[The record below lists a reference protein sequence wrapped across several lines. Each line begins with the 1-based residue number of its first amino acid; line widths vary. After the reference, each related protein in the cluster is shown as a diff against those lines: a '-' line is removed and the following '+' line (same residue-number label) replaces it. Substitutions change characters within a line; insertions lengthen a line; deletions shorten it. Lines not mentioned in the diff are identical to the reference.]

1 MHGLFYFAT
10 HKEVEVG
17 KEVIGVGS
25 KEGQPQ
31 GTAAPPGAGVPAG
44 VPPVKPTAEF
54 DFTTV
59 PAEAWKSEAWYK
71 HAAEAVNLDR
81 FPQFGKFKS
90 ESQKREAAL
99 QRQLQELQQQVSQAE
114 QLLEFQELEG
124 LAPAERE
131 KYELQKLR
139 EERQKT
145 VQQQQMEAA
154 WDAEWE
160 RVLDDRDRLAR
171 VLGIEDA
178 ERLEVNVELFYQDP
192 NQAIGDLERQ
202 AKEIAEEI
210 GMPVSRPPLL
220 ESHAGGAPAGGLI
233 EEVRA
238 KPSKERQRIY
248 ASDKGFKRIFREA
261 GTRK

>member
-1 MHGLFYFAT
+1 VAKDET
-10 HKEVEVG
+10 RVG
-17 KEVIGVGS
+17 TPGE
-25 KEGQPQ
+25 QP
-31 GTAAPPGAGVPAG
+31 GAIAAAPVAGIAKG
-44 VPPVKPTAEF
+44 VPPAEPTTEF
-54 DFTTV
+54 DFATI

-145 VQQQQMEAA
+145 VQQQQIEAA
-154 WDAEWE
+154 LDAEWE

-178 ERLEVNVELFYQDP
+178 DRLEVNVELFYQDP

-210 GMPVSRPPLL
+210 GMPASRPPLV

-238 KPSKERQRIY
+238 KPSKERQRVY
-248 ASDKGFKRIFREA
+248 ASDKQFKRLFKEA